1 MKFGVLY
8 EVQRPTLDDNKAIEE
23 TIEQCMLADEMGW
36 DYVWFVEHHFLTGF
50 SMSPCPE
57 VILAALSRVTKRI
70 RLGFGVMILPYHHP
84 VRAAERVAMID
95 HLSGGRLDF
104 GTGRS
109 APYEQTGMGID
120 PRNTRA
126 MWAESLE
133 MIPKIWDSE
142 HFEYEGQFWNV
153 PSREVLP
160 KPYQDPHPPIWVAA
174 LQPDTY
180 ELAAEKG
187 IGVLALSFTA
197 PELLVPHIKAYR
209 ENVKNAKPVG
219 KFINNNWLSLSQ
231 ACCDEDDLAAKEKA
245 ALSLKT
251 FIGPDKPYLQGQVD
265 VYKTLLDQWGGI
277 PDHLKE
283 DFYRSTGK
291 GAAFGGAVDT
301 SQLEKPDEVD
311 ESGGGALAEWAW
323 KEIDGKTLAERGV
336 VVGGDPES
344 CIKSAKLYQDTGIDQ
359 LGLQVATEILD
370 HNAAMKTIEMFGKYV
385 IPEFKKAE
393 AKAGAR

>member
-1 MKFGVLY
+1 M
-8 EVQRPTLDDNKAIEE
+8 
-23 TIEQCMLADEMGW
+23 
-36 DYVWFVEHHFLTGF
+36 
-50 SMSPCPE
+50 
-57 VILAALSRVTKRI
+57 ILAALSRITKRI

-95 HLSGGRLDF
+95 HLAKGRLDF

-126 MWAESLE
+126 MWSESLE
-133 MIPKIWDSE
+133 MIPKIWDSK

-153 PSREVLP
+153 PEREVLP

-174 LQPDTY
+174 LQPHTY
-180 ELAAEKG
+180 QLAAEKG

-197 PELLVPHIKAYR
+197 PELLAPHIQAYR
-209 ENVKNAKPVG
+209 ENIKSAKPVG
-219 KFINNNWLSLSQ
+219 KFVNNNWLSLSQ

-251 FIGPDKPYLQGQVD
+251 FIGQTSPTYRDRWTSTRPCWTSGRHPRPPEGRLLPLHRQGRCIRG
-265 VYKTLLDQWGGI
+265 LGG
-277 PDHLKE
+277 HVA
-283 DFYRSTGK
+283 S
-291 GAAFGGAVDT
+291 
-301 SQLEKPDEVD
+301 EKPDEVD

-336 VVGGDPES
+336 VVGGNPES
-344 CIKSAKLYQDTGIDQ
+344 CIKAAKLYQDTGIDQ
-359 LGLQVATEILD
+359 LGVQVATEILD

-393 AKAGAR
+393 AKTGSR